1 MVAMPARV
9 LMTASAAII
18 LALGV
23 IHLIYTFWGSKLTP
37 RDAALQASMREATL
51 VITRET
57 TLWKAWIGF
66 NASHSFG
73 AILFGL
79 IYGYLALVHPVFL
92 FESRFL
98 LAIGLCLLGG
108 YLVLGKLYWF
118 SVPFTGIALASI
130 CYVAALIVGLT
141 SQWGNA

>member
-1 MVAMPARV
+1 
-9 LMTASAAII
+9 MTASAAII

-23 IHLIYTFWGSKLTP
+23 IHLIYTFWGPKLTP

-51 VITRET
+51 MITRET

-98 LAIGLCLLGG
+98 LAVGLSMLGG

-118 SVPFTGIALASI
+118 SVPFTGISLASI
-130 CYVAALIVGLT
+130 CYVAALIV
-141 SQWGNA
+141 SQTNWWGNT